1 MKTSFE
7 TWWADKGIKEYRDMC
22 RTWEVQPAADVER
35 VAKYTAWEAYSAGLT
50 RAADAMLE
58 AEQ

>member
-7 TWWADKGIKEYRDMC
+7 FWWAGAGYKEYQDMC
-22 RTWEVQPAADVER
+22 RAFGITPTNDTEKMVKFV
-35 VAKYTAWEAYSAGLT
+35 AWEAYSAGLT